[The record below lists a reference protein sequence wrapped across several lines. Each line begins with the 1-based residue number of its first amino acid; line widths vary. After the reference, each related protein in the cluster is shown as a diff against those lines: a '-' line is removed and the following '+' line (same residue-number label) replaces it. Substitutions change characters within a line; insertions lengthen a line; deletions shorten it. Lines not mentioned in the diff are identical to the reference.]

1 MITVKILDLMIV
13 FMGYGARRTQIS
25 AGKAGYAVFRM
36 PDQGKMFFLVIFEN
50 IRRADVSAHGAS
62 PACLFVKKHF
72 YHTESLLMV
81 LSVFPFSVMTISSGM
96 DPRAWVAQE
105 RHGS

>member
-1 MITVKILDLMIV
+1 MITVKILNLMIV
-13 FMGYGARRTQIS
+13 FMGYGAGRTQVS
-25 AGKAGYAVFRM
+25 AGKAGYAVFWM
-36 PDQGKMFFLVIFEN
+36 PDQGKVFFIVIFEH
-50 IRRADVSAHGAS
+50 IRRADVSAHAAS
-62 PACLFVKKHF
+62 PACLFMKMHD

-105 RHGS
+105 RQGS